1 MAVAAAVAAVAAA
14 AAAAAAV
21 AAAVAAVAAVAAAVA
36 AVAVAAA
43 AVPAVM
49 AEATA
54 GVMGVITVA
63 VMVLAGTQAT
73 AGTTTAERVLP
84 IRLDAGVAEAS
95 MGLAPTPA
103 EAPMRQAAASVETAF
118 SVRLL
123 TSLGLGKPE
132 ATRPRQARWAEARMD
147 REVLPLPLPERGCA
161 RRKPSCGHDLE
172 WKGCTFGGEAQRGTC
187 VPYGARPCIS

>member
-1 MAVAAAVAAVAAA
+1 MAVAVAVVAAVAAVAAA
-14 AAAAAAV
+14 AVVAV
-21 AAAVAAVAAVAAAVA
+21 AAVA

-43 AVPAVM
+43 AVAVAAVM

-54 GVMGVITVA
+54 EVMGVITVA

-73 AGTTTAERVLP
+73 AATTTAERVLP
-84 IRLDAGVAEAS
+84 IRLDAGVAGAS

-103 EAPMRQAAASVETAF
+103 EAPMRQDAASVETAF

-132 ATRPRQARWAEARMD
+132 ATRPRQARLAEARMD
-147 REVLPLPLPERGCA
+147 REVLPLPLPERRVRA
-161 RRKPSCGHDLE
+161 
-172 WKGCTFGGEAQRGTC
+172 AQAELRAQ
-187 VPYGARPCIS
+187 P